1 MKSQPKIQQYNAVA
15 LDQFYL
21 ESRIIHIKME
31 NGFFEART
39 QDEKDYNHPVLE
51 AEAGR
56 TRLSPE
62 LIDEVYEMLRAVGD
76 LKLKEADALQA
87 YLRDEKPKA
96 ALRIVDDPD
105 DAA

>member
-1 MKSQPKIQQYNAVA
+1 MKSQPKIQYNAVA

-31 NGFFEART
+31 NGFFEPLT
-39 QDEKDYNHPVLE
+39 QDEKDYNHAVLE

-56 TRLSPE
+56 TRLPPE
-62 LIDEVYEMLRAVGD
+62 LIGEVSEMLRAVGD

-87 YLRDEKPKA
+87 YLRDAKPKA
-96 ALRIVDDPD
+96 TLRIVDKPD